1 MFSTLVR
8 WNELIASRKMVI
20 LLLSFIDSSA
30 AIVKHNCPKPD
41 SRLWNK
47 VNPCD
52 CPYNIPTFA
61 CGTWQICTEI
71 SSIELMVIYF
81 EIKEGHADFSRKLV
95 TS

>member
-30 AIVKHNCPKPD
+30 AIVKYNCPKTD

-52 CPYNIPTFA
+52 CPYNLPTFA
-61 CGTWQICTEI
+61 CGSGKYRNKFHRTHGN
-71 SSIELMVIYF
+71 LF
-81 EIKEGHADFSRKLV
+81 RN
-95 TS
+95 